1 MKKIIISSLFISA
14 LAFCSCNIFNLRA
27 KSDYCRTVYPVV
39 LVHGIAFR
47 DKTIMIKYWGDIPGA
62 LEKNGASVYTGGQDA
77 YGTIAENALTLKKNI
92 LTVLAKTG
100 GSKVNIVA
108 HSRGGIEAR
117 YMISMLGMEDRVAS
131 LTTVATPHRGST
143 MADII
148 MKRMHDSSIFPAL
161 IDFYAKIIGDESP
174 SGYNAGTELTTAK
187 MKEFNL
193 KVRDSGSV
201 YYQSYAGAIDDKFG
215 SFPWRKMY
223 DAVKKYEG
231 ENDGLVSV
239 DSAKWGKFRG
249 VVKCGERRAVSHSD
263 IIGMHFLTGET
274 CFDEINFYKELVHEL
289 KMMGY

>member
-1 MKKIIISSLFISA
+1 ML
-14 LAFCSCNIFNLRA
+14 FCSCNIFNLRA

-47 DKTIMIKYWGDIPGA
+47 DKTIMIKYWGNIPEV
-62 LEKNGASVYTGGQDA
+62 LEENGAVVYTGGQDA
-77 YGTIAENALTLKKNI
+77 YGTISENALTLKKSI
-92 LTVLAKTG
+92 ITILAKTG
-100 GSKVNIVA
+100 SSKVNIIA

-117 YMISMLGMEDRVAS
+117 YMISMLGMEDKVAS

-148 MKRMHDSSIFPAL
+148 MKRMSDSSILPVL
-161 IDFYAKIIGDESP
+161 VDFYAKIIGDESP

-193 KVRDSGSV
+193 KVRDSKLV
-201 YYQSYAGAIDDKFG
+201 YYQSYAGSIDDRFG
-215 SFPWRKMY
+215 SFLWRKMY

-239 DSAKWGKFRG
+239 DSAKWGTFRG
-249 VVKCGERRAVSHSD
+249 VVKCGDRAAVSHSD

-274 CFDEINFYKELVHEL
+274 CFDEIAFYKELVHDL